1 MNGLRAFQNEMH
13 LRFYF
18 AGTHNKLASV
28 KGLLPVPDA
37 GNGFQFRSG
46 EIGQAAKEIG

>member
-13 LRFYF
+13 LRFHVAGAHNEF
-18 AGTHNKLASV
+18 ATA

-37 GNGFQFRSG
+37 GNLIQFRNS
-46 EIGQAAKEIG
+46 EIGEALKEIG